1 MTKVRQLGEKGQIV
15 IPKEIRERF
24 GLKTGSSLRFEVED
38 EKIVVTP
45 APPGT
50 FMEDFTGIVKKKRTR
65 RVDLRRLYEEE
76 IEERHPA

>member
-1 MTKVRQLGEKGQIV
+1 MTTVRQLGEKGQIV

-24 GLKTGSSLRFEVED
+24 GLKTGSSLRFEVD
-38 EKIVVTP
+38 DGKIVVTP

-50 FMEDFTGIVKKKRTR
+50 FVDDFTGIVKKKRTR
-65 RVDLRRLYEEE
+65 RVDLKRLYGEE